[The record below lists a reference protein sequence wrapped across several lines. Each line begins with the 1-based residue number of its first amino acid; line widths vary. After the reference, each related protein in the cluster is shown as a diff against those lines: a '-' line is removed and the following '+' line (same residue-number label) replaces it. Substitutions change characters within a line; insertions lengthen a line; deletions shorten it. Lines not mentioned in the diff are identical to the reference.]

1 MMPEP
6 HLIGPPAASTPA
18 DLKRSRGRGR
28 DLPDDLLKAA
38 SLRLGIMSLLFAVL
52 WVVGE
57 VAGHL
62 AARALYPDNPRWR
75 QLDAGDAI
83 ALASVIVSLALFA
96 YTRKG
101 QRDPKFVLDLGLVYM
116 VFTAFALSQLFHL
129 GGIPV
134 SGTYLPEISWV
145 GAIVLM
151 FAAIVPST
159 PRKTLIAGLVAASMS
174 PITMLVFRGRG
185 TAHFEPWTKALL
197 MHYPDFILVGAA
209 AVISHVVTKLGQ
221 QVTKARE
228 MGSYQ
233 LGELLGRGGMG
244 EVYKA
249 THRMLARPAAI
260 KLIRTEMLGAVDE
273 DAAKLAATRF
283 RREAEAAA
291 NLRSQH
297 TVELYDFGVTD
308 DGTLYLV
315 MEFLDGMD
323 LETLVRE
330 SGPLPAGRV
339 IHILRQVCESLE
351 EAHRTGLVHR
361 DVKPANIH
369 LGRVGLRH
377 DFVKVLDFGLVKEVS
392 NANVATSM
400 ATVAGQM
407 ALGTPAYMA
416 PEMALGE
423 PVDGRADI
431 YALGC
436 VAYYLLTGKLVFEA
450 EKVFQMIANHLQ
462 SAPIPPS
469 ERTDRPIPPEL
480 EQLILKCL
488 AKDPD
493 HRPKSAADLG
503 QSLDWIPSDGWSEE
517 EAKHWWDARGDAG
530 QGPARAAELVVPPPR
545 SLPMQARL
553 YSAALAAM
561 LVLPGV
567 LIAQQ
572 ANPVADAFR
581 DNARDAA
588 KNLIAAAEEFPADK
602 LTFKPTPA
610 QMSVGDIIV
619 HLAQGNDYL
628 CGSIGGVKAP
638 TRDKI
643 AADAGKPALLAR
655 LRETFAFCDQAL
667 APLTDANLSEQLPFF
682 GGRKMSRAAVMTITT
697 GDWADHYSQYAIYLR
712 LNGLLPP
719 TAKKPAM

>member
-1 MMPEP
+1 MIAEP
-6 HLIGPPAASTPA
+6 HLIGPLAVSTPA

-38 SLRLGIMSLLFAVL
+38 SLRLGMVSLLFAVL

-57 VAGHL
+57 LAGHL
-62 AARALYPDNPRWR
+62 ATYALFPQNPRWR

-83 ALASVIVSLALFA
+83 ALAAVVVSLALFA
-96 YTRKG
+96 YTRRG

-129 GGIPV
+129 GGLPV

-145 GAIVLM
+145 GAVVLM

-159 PRKTLIAGLVAASMS
+159 PKKMLVAGLIAASMS
-174 PITMLVFRGRG
+174 PITMLVARGRG
-185 TAHFEPWTKALL
+185 VSHFEPWTKALL

-209 AVISHVVTKLGQ
+209 VFISHVVTKLGQ
-221 QVTKARE
+221 QVTRARE
-228 MGSYQ
+228 MGSYK

-260 KLIRTEMLGAVDE
+260 KLIRTEMLGAIDE
-273 DAAKLAATRF
+273 DAAKLAVTRF

-297 TVELYDFGVTD
+297 TVELYDFGVTE

-339 IHILRQVCESLE
+339 LHVLRQVCESLE
-351 EAHRTGLVHR
+351 EAHASGFVHR
-361 DVKPANIH
+361 DIKPANIH

-392 NANVATSM
+392 SASLTTSM
-400 ATVAGQM
+400 ATIAGQM

-423 PVDGRADI
+423 QVDGRADI

-436 VAYYLLTGKLVFEA
+436 VAYFLITGKLVFEA
-450 EKVFQMIANHLQ
+450 EKVFQMIAQHLQ
-462 SAPIPPS
+462 TAPIPPS
-469 ERTDRPIPPEL
+469 QRTDRPVSPEL

-488 AKDPD
+488 AKDPSD
-493 HRPKSAADLG
+493 RPQSAAELA
-503 QSLDWIPSDGWSEE
+503 QSLDWIPADAWGEE
-517 EAKHWWDARGDAG
+517 QANVWWGERKAAG
-530 QGPARAAELVVPPPR
+530 QGTPQGAELVVPPTR
-545 SLPMQARL
+545 SLSMQARL

-567 LIAQQ
+567 LTAQ

-581 DNARDAA
+581 DNYRDAS

-602 LTFKPTPA
+602 LAFKPTPA

-619 HLAQGNDYL
+619 HLSQGNDYL

-638 TRDKI
+638 TREKV
-643 AADAGKPALLAR
+643 AADAGKPALIAR

-682 GGRKMSRAAVMTITT
+682 GGRKMSRAMVMTITT

>member
-1 MMPEP
+1 MTQP
-6 HLIGPPAASTPA
+6 HLIGPQPISTPA
-18 DLKRSRGRGR
+18 ELKRLRGR
-28 DLPDDLLKAA
+28 DRELPDDLLRAA
-38 SLRLGIMSLLFAVL
+38 SLRLGAASLLFAVL
-52 WVVGE
+52 WVIGVIG
-57 VAGHL
+57 GHL
-62 AARALYPDNPRWR
+62 AARAIYPDSPRWR
-75 QLDAGDAI
+75 QFDVTDAI
-83 ALASVIVSLALFA
+83 ASASVMVSLAL
-96 YTRKG
+96 YVYIRKG
-101 QRDPKFVLDLGLVYM
+101 ERNPRFLLDLGLGYM
-116 VFTAFALSQLFHL
+116 VYTAFALAVMFHL
-129 GGIPV
+129 GGIPSTGIV
-134 SGTYLPEISWV
+134 LPEISWV
-145 GAIVLM
+145 GAVLLI
-151 FAAIVPST
+151 FAAIVPSS
-159 PRKTLIAGLVAASMS
+159 PRKMLIAGLIATSMN
-174 PITMLVFRGRG
+174 PVLMLVSRAQGIWNFG
-185 TAHFEPWTKALL
+185 PWTGALL
-197 MHYPDFILVGAA
+197 MHYPDYILVGAA
-209 AVISHVVTKLGQ
+209 VAISHVVTKLGQ

-273 DAAKLAATRF
+273 DAAKLAVTRF

-315 MEFLDGMD
+315 MEFLEGMD

-330 SGPLPAGRV
+330 TGPLPAGRV
-339 IHILRQVCESLE
+339 MHVLRQVCESLE
-351 EAHRTGLVHR
+351 EAHSTGLVHR
-361 DVKPANIH
+361 DIKPANIH

-392 NANVATSM
+392 NADVATSM

-469 ERTDRPIPPEL
+469 QRTDRPLPPLL
-480 EQLILKCL
+480 EHLILKCL
-488 AKDPD
+488 AKDPSN
-493 HRPKSAADLG
+493 RPQSAAALR
-503 QSLDWIPSDGWSEE
+503 QSLEWIPTDAWGEDQ
-517 EAKHWWDARGDAG
+517 AKQWWAARKGAG
-530 QGPARAAELVVPPPR
+530 QEPGRGAELVVPPPR
-545 SLPMQARL
+545 SLSMQARL
-553 YSAALAAM
+553 YSAAFAAM
-561 LVLPGV
+561 LVLPGI
-567 LIAQQ
+567 LTAQQ

-581 DNARDAA
+581 DNAREAA
-588 KNLIAAAEEFPADK
+588 KNLIAAADEFPADK
-602 LTFKPTPA
+602 LKFKPTPA

-619 HLAQGNDYL
+619 HLSQGNDYL
-628 CGSIGGVKAP
+628 CGTIGGVKAP
-638 TRDKI
+638 TRAKI
-643 AADAGKPALLAR
+643 DADDAKPALIAR
-655 LRETFAFCDQAL
+655 LRETFAFCEQAL

-682 GGRKMSRAAVMTITT
+682 GGRKMSRAAVMTVTT